1 MNLIF
6 LVIAFFMGAI
16 PFGYLIVKKTTGKDI
31 RSEGSGNIG
40 STNVSRVAGKKVSI
54 LVQTLDVLK
63 GLVPVAL
70 YCVIVRD
77 MNFVG
82 FVALASILGHIFSP
96 FLRFKGGKGINTTL
110 GAFFCIC
117 PIPVVISIITHISL
131 KIVTKIVSIRSIILS
146 LIIPIGCIIM
156 KYNKNIIITT
166 ILTSIIIIFAHRQNI
181 IRIIKKE
188 EK

>member
-6 LVIAFFMGAI
+6 LIIAFFMGAI

-31 RSEGSGNIG
+31 RCEGSGNIG
-40 STNVSRVAGKKVSI
+40 STNVSRVAGKKISI
-54 LVQTLDVLK
+54 LVQALDVIK
-63 GLVPVAL
+63 GLLPVLL
-70 YCVIVRD
+70 YWLIVRD
-77 MNFVG
+77 INFIG
-82 FVALASILGHIFSP
+82 FVALASILGHVFSP

-117 PIPVVISIITHISL
+117 PIPVVVSILVHISL
-131 KIVTKIVSIRSIILS
+131 KVVTNIVSIRSIILS
-146 LIIPIGCIIM
+146 LIIPLGCVLM
-156 KYNKNIIITT
+156 KYNENTIITT
-166 ILTSIIIIFAHRQNI
+166 SVASIIIIFAHRENI